1 MPVSIYLYC
10 RGTEGYIIK
19 KIRSVKY
26 MRERKYVKLRVDMY
40 EDTKFKIIDM
50 KPERDVIHYIWN
62 RIVLL
67 AGKVNLEG
75 ELFLSKNIPYTIETL
90 AIEFNREASQIKLA
104 LELFIELQMIELIQ
118 ANVYK
123 VKNFAKHQNIKVKEK
138 EVAKHKEAVANNATD
153 QLSRNLEI
161 QVNSGKDEEPQQTK
175 TEKRAS
181 KFEESKVVK
190 LKIANKASAK
200 AEANIEDKINVDTS
214 QKNNSILFDT
224 KKSRKRTKNK
234 KDNLIEDSI
243 TNEEF
248 SEEEI
253 NGFTDGDRPL
263 PKDEAILLEW
273 SFG

>member
-1 MPVSIYLYC
+1 
-10 RGTEGYIIK
+10 
-19 KIRSVKY
+19 
-26 MRERKYVKLRVDMY
+26 
-40 EDTKFKIIDM
+40 M

-75 ELFLSKNIPYTIETL
+75 ELFLSKNLPYTIETL

-104 LELFIELQMIELIQ
+104 LELFIELQMIELNE

-138 EVAKHKEAVANNATD
+138 EVAK
-153 QLSRNLEI
+153 Q
-161 QVNSGKDEEPQQTK
+161 
-175 TEKRAS
+175 TEKKAS
-181 KFEESKVVK
+181 KLEESKVVN

-200 AEANIEDKINVDTS
+200 AEDSIEDKINGDNS
-214 QKNNSILFDT
+214 QKDNSILFDT
-224 KKSRKRTKNK
+224 KKSRNRTKKK
-234 KDNLIEDSI
+234 KDNLIEDNI

-248 SEEEI
+248 SEEEVVDEEI
-253 NGFTDGDRPL
+253 NGFTDGDRSL
-263 PKDEAILLEW
+263 GKDEAILLEW